1 MPKVSLLVIAICSI
15 FAAAAGTC
23 GAQQIHLPPA
33 VSQSQGM
40 GSPPVTPSDTIQRQQ
55 AMAANVQRQTEI
67 KRDTQK
73 MADLMQ
79 ELKDYVAQNDQ
90 GVMSLDAIKKVDQI
104 EKLAHSLKGK
114 MKQSF

>member
-1 MPKVSLLVIAICSI
+1 MPRVSLLVIVICSI
-15 FAAAAGTC
+15 FAAAGTC

-40 GSPPVTPSDTIQRQQ
+40 GSPPVTPSDNIQRQQ
-55 AMAANVQRQTEI
+55 AMAANAQRQTEI

-79 ELKDYVAQNDQ
+79 ELKDYVAKSDQ
-90 GVMSLDAIKKVDQI
+90 GVTSLEAIKKVEQI